1 MIISEMLVPDHH
13 VSVVLRNVIVQ
24 HRDNLNNVLINAEDM
39 EGVIK
44 CGNIKHTNRAPGEKR
59 MLFKGE

>member
-24 HRDNLNNVLINAEDM
+24 HRDKQSNVLISAEDM

-44 CGNIKHTNRAPGEKR
+44 CGNIKHTNRVLGGKR
-59 MLFKGE
+59 MLFNGE